1 MTSLLFDPRH
11 IRTRTCEDL
20 AQLGVSVR
28 PDYLPLIFSPGED
41 ISLRPLKD
49 IEARA
54 AILNVVQARVFD
66 MPPQLAMRWLLDAH
80 VLEDLTPDEWQFIA
94 SGRGAPQRFSEQ
106 LECLYA
112 LAWMLGLAPHLD
124 PSEYCSDGL
133 PSLMPDLRT
142 SEPFGAWRARTLPSG
157 RDAVEIAEMLDLYSC
172 LDWLYSDARNRN
184 TPPPGPLDESLL
196 WHRRWALEW
205 VVVLAGRNRRGSQP
219 SWDAVSL

>member
-11 IRTRTCEDL
+11 IRTRTCDDL
-20 AQLGVSVR
+20 AQLGVTVH
-28 PDYLPLIFSPGED
+28 PDYLPLIFAPGED
-41 ISLRPLKD
+41 ISLRRIRD

-80 VLEDLTPDEWQFIA
+80 VLEELTPDEWQFIA
-94 SGRGAPQRFSEQ
+94 TGKGTPQRYSEQ
-106 LECLYA
+106 LECLYT
-112 LAWMLGLAPHLD
+112 LAWALGLVPHLD
-124 PSEYCSDGL
+124 PSEYCSDAL

-142 SEPFGAWRARTLPSG
+142 SESFGTWRARTLPAC

-172 LDWLYSDARNRN
+172 LDWLYSDARNRRRN
-184 TPPPGPLDESLL
+184 PPGPLDESLL

-205 VVVLAGRNRRGSQP
+205 VVVLTGRGRRPPAG
-219 SWDAVSL
+219 WDQVGM